1 MATAS
6 TLRVWPPRGGTAESA
21 APESGTPGSD
31 TPESDNGRF
40 LARAFG
46 TMLTDLDI
54 DFAAQPRAQVVTALL
69 AACLRERDGSSF
81 PTDIVWN
88 WSVAARLQG
97 LLAVAY
103 ATAGAYTTAVA
114 TCSRPGCGERIE
126 LELALAGFALD
137 TPDSID
143 WQTPQRHT
151 ARVRLPSGSDQLAW
165 FHQQRAG
172 YDAGYDAGHDA
183 DSAWL
188 ARRLIVSLDA
198 DLPALSWPLP
208 SSWIA
213 SLGTAL
219 ADADPLTA
227 LTVAAHCPACAT
239 ELAVAVDLEYL
250 LLDGCRR
257 RQRALLDDIH
267 HLAGAYHWSEADIVA
282 LPAWRRARYLSRIH
296 ADSGAYV

>member
-6 TLRVWPPRGGTAESA
+6 TLRVWPPRGGAAESDA
-21 APESGTPGSD
+21 SEAD
-31 TPESDNGRF
+31 TGRL

-46 TMLTDLDI
+46 TALADLDI

-69 AACLRERDGSSF
+69 AACLRDSDGSSF
-81 PTDIVWN
+81 PTDTLWH

-103 ATAGAYTTAVA
+103 ATAGACTTAVA

-126 LELALAGFALD
+126 LELALAGFALA

-143 WQTPQRHT
+143 WQTPQRQT
-151 ARVRLPSGSDQLAW
+151 ARVRLPSGNDQLAW
-165 FHQQRAG
+165 FHQQRARYDTG
-172 YDAGYDAGHDA
+172 YDTGHDAGHDA
-183 DSAWL
+183 DSGWL
-188 ARRLIVSLDA
+188 ARRLIVSIDA
-198 DLPALSWPLP
+198 DLPAVSGQLP

-213 SLGTAL
+213 SLDTAL

-227 LTVAAHCPACAT
+227 LTVAAHCPACDT
-239 ELAVAVDLEYL
+239 ELAIAVDLEYL
-250 LLDGCRR
+250 LLDSCRR

-282 LPAWRRARYLSRIH
+282 LPAWRRARYLSRIQ